1 MYTHTVS
8 IITSFQIA
16 KFFENLIKLLIPVQC
31 SLNILVC
38 ILIKFIESIPI
49 PYHDIIF
56 NCIRLQFE
64 VIEEDKFRHAPCTIY
79 GTISVLP

>member
-1 MYTHTVS
+1 MLSEYTRMFV
-8 IITSFQIA
+8 
-16 KFFENLIKLLIPVQC
+16 IKLL
-31 SLNILVC
+31 NKY
-38 ILIKFIESIPI
+38 ILIKIIESIPI